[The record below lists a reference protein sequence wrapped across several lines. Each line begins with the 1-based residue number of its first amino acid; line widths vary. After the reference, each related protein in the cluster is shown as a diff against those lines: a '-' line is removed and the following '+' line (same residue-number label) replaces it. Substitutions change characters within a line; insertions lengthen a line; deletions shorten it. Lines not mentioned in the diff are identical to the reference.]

1 MKNFRWIL
9 FALTLVM
16 IGTTAVFLFYLKGRQ
31 TLGNP
36 GVMVGNVP
44 LFDTETNRVAETT
57 VILPEK
63 IPGYSSASSPVTPIE
78 VTMLP
83 KDTVFGKR
91 RYWTETG
98 GNADISVVLMGQDR
112 TSLHKPQFCLVGQGW
127 SIDQSEVV
135 KLKMDR
141 PYPYELPIMKLTTS
155 IRVKDDKGKPFLI
168 HGLYLYWFVSDKNLT
183 ASHDERMIS
192 SAKNLLRN
200 GTVERWA
207 YISYFTRC
215 LPGQEEAAY
224 DQLTKFIVRSA
235 PEFQLVAGKPVS
247 GNPAGGMQTASK

>member
-1 MKNFRWIL
+1 MKKTPWIL
-9 FALTLVM
+9 FA
-16 IGTTAVFLFYLKGRQ
+16 TALALIASTGGFLFHLKGKQ
-31 TLGNP
+31 TLGKP

-63 IPGYSSASSPVTPIE
+63 IPGYFSVASPVTPIE

-91 RYWTETG
+91 RYWTDAG

-192 SAKNLLRN
+192 TAKNLLRT
-200 GTVERWA
+200 GTLERWA

-215 LPGQEEAAY
+215 LPGQEQVAY
-224 DQLTKFIVRSA
+224 DQLTKFIVKSA
-235 PEFQLVAGKPVS
+235 PEFQLVAGKPLP
-247 GNPAGGMQTASK
+247 GNAGGGIQTASK